1 MTLVADIPAQG
12 LFTSTVTQTAL
23 NITAWSGCTPALYQ
37 QQVSAT
43 NPIAYLR
50 MQPTLLTESDIGTS
64 GGDWKWSSA
73 PTSAAGALTCDTNPA
88 VEVTSSKVLSSE
100 GADAVTV
107 DSVPFSYALWIKAAA
122 GAEGVVFSSAAGLT
136 SSGASVRADRAL
148 FLRSNGTLAVGMADG
163 PQTTALTST
172 KVIAD
177 NTWHFVVV
185 TLKVND
191 VGNGRGLRLYID
203 GTQDSYSNTMR
214 KGAAPAANESWRL
227 GPATLDSQLGAL
239 IPSGTFAGSIDE
251 SRCGIEPSLTRRSPT
266 YGLRGPAEWRATGDS
281 ESRFTARSATTRCV
295 PHRPAANG

>member
-1 MTLVADIPAQG
+1 MSRRLLAAALAAAAVTLVADIPVQG

-50 MQPTLLTESDIGTS
+50 MHPTLLTEPDTGT
-64 GGDWKWSSA
+64 GGGYWTWSSA
-73 PTSAAGALTCDTNPA
+73 PTSVAGALTCDTDPA
-88 VEVTSSKVLSSE
+88 VAVTASKVLSSE
-100 GADAVTV
+100 GADAVTAA
-107 DSVPFSYALWIKAAA
+107 SVPFSYALWIKAAA
-122 GAEGVVFSSAAGLT
+122 GTKGVIFSSAAGLT
-136 SSGASVRADRAL
+136 SSGAGVRADRAL

-163 PQTTALTST
+163 TFTTALTST
-172 KVIAD
+172 NVIAD

-203 GTQDSYSNTMR
+203 GTQMSYSNTMR

-227 GPATLDSQLGAL
+227 GPATLDSELGAL
-239 IPSGTFAGSIDE
+239 IPSGTFTGSIDDLAVWNRTITGTE
-251 SRCGIEPSLTRRSPT
+251 IANIWASR
-266 YGLRGPAEWRATGDS
+266 TG
-281 ESRFTARSATTRCV
+281 
-295 PHRPAANG
+295 